1 MEELKGSLT
10 QYNEQLSMVNTALLE
25 ATDSEKESLLALQ
38 SDLHQLIQLTQESL
52 DAIIAKETSIST
64 LPVQQN
70 EKHDLDDEYSLF
82 MKEMAASG
90 AYEEDISQEKPGSS
104 KDAVTSKESDDES
117 DIEDELATLLGMKC
131 AVYHTHKW
139 GGQPSLHNAMV
150 SSVVPKQDQDQF
162 NDLQVRV
169 LFTHPTHAEML
180 PCPFFLDGECRFDD
194 EQCRYSHGSIVHL
207 SNLKEAI
214 EPDFNGIKVGSRV
227 LLKLKPPDGEDTNLT
242 KKSSEKY
249 HLWHRAVVKSVDEEN
264 RTCMVKLE
272 SGVKTGEKRKC
283 GDECLVNFEEIFPLT
298 VDNSD
303 SDSDES
309 LSDTEYPESKAPRP
323 DDGDRKSVV

>member
-194 EQCRYSHGSIVHL
+194 EQYIL
-207 SNLKEAI
+207 M
-214 EPDFNGIKVGSRV
+214 D
-227 LLKLKPPDGEDTNLT
+227 
-242 KKSSEKY
+242 
-249 HLWHRAVVKSVDEEN
+249 
-264 RTCMVKLE
+264 
-272 SGVKTGEKRKC
+272 
-283 GDECLVNFEEIFPLT
+283 PLYT
-298 VDNSD
+298 
-303 SDSDES
+303 
-309 LSDTEYPESKAPRP
+309 YQI
-323 DDGDRKSVV
+323 